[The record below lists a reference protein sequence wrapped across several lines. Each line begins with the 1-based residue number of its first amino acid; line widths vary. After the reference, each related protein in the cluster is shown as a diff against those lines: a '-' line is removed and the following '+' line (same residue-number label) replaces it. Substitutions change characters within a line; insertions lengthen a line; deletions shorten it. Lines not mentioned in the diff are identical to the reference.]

1 MPQFNALS
9 MGLSIDVSEKTLGD
23 DGCLTVPP
31 LTATSANSSAMPSHR
46 GSPTLGS
53 ACPTPSEGAVSWKKH
68 IWKAEEDAT
77 LERLVAMMTAEGGK
91 VRWSAVG
98 AQMSGRSGK
107 QCRERWHN
115 HLSPE
120 VNKSEWS
127 AEEDAAIIRK
137 VAELGTRWSEIVK
150 DFPGRTD
157 NAIKNRWNSM
167 RRKAERKKNKG
178 DEEEPTAIVD
188 TPCTP
193 GDAQVV
199 TPAPKRQRRLVTSV
213 AVDTDAADMLI
224 AAYCKAHGWPRYR
237 PPIAP
242 KGERKRGR
250 KRAREPQPPEAQP
263 QPQPEPQAGSLNG
276 LPASPSLPQVTRR
289 EEEGRSCPDAMGKQE
304 LPLTP
309 HTALPGARPP
319 SLWPTPCE
327 LESGSWRA
335 AFPLNLKPLS
345 TESTESVER
354 WAIEGATHGATPKAM
369 EVATAMAALA
379 SPGVC

>member
-1 MPQFNALS
+1 MAEINKPS
-9 MGLSIDVSEKTLGD
+9 LSIDVSDATLQ
-23 DGCLTVPP
+23 DGLGLTAP
-31 LTATSANSSAMPSHR
+31 LTGPSTCSTAPPTDPSLGGPCAAPLMPCRAPTSV
-46 GSPTLGS
+46 T
-53 ACPTPSEGAVSWKKH
+53 WKKH

-224 AAYCKAHGWPRYR
+224 AAYCKAHG
-237 PPIAP
+237 
-242 KGERKRGR
+242 
-250 KRAREPQPPEAQP
+250 
-263 QPQPEPQAGSLNG
+263 
-276 LPASPSLPQVTRR
+276 
-289 EEEGRSCPDAMGKQE
+289 
-304 LPLTP
+304 
-309 HTALPGARPP
+309 
-319 SLWPTPCE
+319 
-327 LESGSWRA
+327 
-335 AFPLNLKPLS
+335 
-345 TESTESVER
+345 
-354 WAIEGATHGATPKAM
+354 
-369 EVATAMAALA
+369 
-379 SPGVC
+379 